1 MNYSPDTRSQLLDAA
16 RELFSRHG
24 FDGSSIRAI
33 TQKAGA
39 NLGAVTYHFS
49 SKEALY
55 EAVVDGLANPL
66 RQKVAAAAQTAGAP
80 LDRIEAVVRTFF
92 AYLRDHPDLPRL
104 IIQQL
109 ASERP
114 MPVSAQ
120 RALQANHG
128 AIAAL
133 IAEGQRDGTIRGGDP
148 RLMVLSIVPPIM
160 LFTLLQAPLRNAIA
174 IDQRDR
180 ATWERVVDSV
190 VTFARAGLRPEE
202 GT

>member
-1 MNYSPDTRSQLLDAA
+1 MNHTIETRSDLLQAA
-16 RELFSRHG
+16 QALFSQRG
-24 FDGSSIRAI
+24 FDGTSIRAI
-33 TQKAGA
+33 TRKARA
-39 NLGAVTYHFS
+39 NLGAVTYHFG

-66 RQKVAAAAQTAGAP
+66 REAVAQAAQTPGAP
-80 LDRIEAVVRTFF
+80 LDRIDAVVHAFF
-92 AYLRDHPDLPRL
+92 AYLRDHPELPRL
-104 IIQQL
+104 MIQQL

-133 IAEGQRDGTIRGGDP
+133 IAEGQRDGTIRGGDA

-160 LFTLLQAPLRNAIA
+160 LLTLLQAPLRDAIA
-174 IDQRDR
+174 IDQRDP

-190 VTFARAGLRPEE
+190 VTFARAGLRPDEV
-202 GT
+202 T